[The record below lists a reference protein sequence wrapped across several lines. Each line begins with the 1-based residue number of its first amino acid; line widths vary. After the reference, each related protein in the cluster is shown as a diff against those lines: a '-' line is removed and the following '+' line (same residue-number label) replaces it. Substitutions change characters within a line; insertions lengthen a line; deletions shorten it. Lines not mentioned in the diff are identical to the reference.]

1 VGKYTSF
8 NTQQCEC
15 VASFTDHLTSHV
27 KAISNTSVK
36 LIAPRPYDNSAI
48 PTVLVYLGIV
58 YCLLAFW
65 AYGKEQEDTRMAYE
79 KEQEDTTMRKVT
91 VLPDN
96 EIKDKYI
103 YLLCVITAWL
113 PGAGTSAR
121 VYFYLRGSKGRSN
134 VHKCVDVQR
143 TLFTTGSF
151 NWFLITCPAS
161 LGRIQSIV
169 IWHDSTGPTP
179 SWFLQEVYVRDIQTE
194 QTWHCVHN
202 NWLAVSHGNG
212 ELCVAIPALTPR
224 QASLQQSYQFL
235 FKLKSLVRVCSF
247 TSPFFKPEYNTYNR
261 VYRLTVRF
269 TVMVFIMAFITVI
282 DAPKEGIQQSLD
294 DPKYKGGSALFLG
307 LISGSIV
314 FGLQLVADNIFA
326 LIHPKP
332 ATIQPRKEP
341 LDLDTVVPDGEA
353 EMLAQRNKEALTV
366 RLLMDKVCGRK
377 YGNQESAEASTKS
390 EVSSTSQSQN
400 ANVSA
405 FTEHTSNAQRVP
417 GVTTTGT
424 RDYLLDEFKADQ
436 PAPDSTY
443 PPKRSSES
451 GVRYRNTDAR
461 LAMEPEYPRTTN
473 DVGGERDRNMSA
485 NISSDS
491 SSTMDSGS
499 ENSEGSA
506 SGSESD
512 GGKFIFPQEDE
523 KWFVDFYENIQQ
535 ARQRLED
542 KKKNPKSGDKSA
554 ADAADSDSP
563 TLRQLL
569 LSSMSAMFASSS
581 FPEAKKPSYNSGK
594 FFLKMRHGVMQEEVG
609 ARGSGNQA
617 SGNGLHNVPKSRVKT
632 DLPQKG
638 ESTEV
643 YKSASYS
650 SGKFFLKMRQGAMQE
665 KTSAPVSGNQ
675 ECGSGLRHVPTCRV
689 KTDRSQKGKSM
700 DTCESYSTKEHGR
713 IQTEES
719 KWENTRKGTRT
730 SMGQSRAKDSTG
742 LPYAQDSQP
751 ARGRKMP
758 KRSGE
763 ASSVPGRA
771 QKESAHY
778 SEFLSAAEEKE
789 CIYRNTISDLTRQHA
804 QMMAE
809 IEVNMNKNAASTAQN
824 ASDYSTN
831 AEEAAGEDTK
841 TTSTA
846 DSKSTAGEDTKSE
859 GKAEA
864 TAPVT

>member
-1 VGKYTSF
+1 MQTIRITLFKSK
-8 NTQQCEC
+8 
-15 VASFTDHLTSHV
+15 DV
-27 KAISNTSVK
+27 K
-36 LIAPRPYDNSAI
+36 
-48 PTVLVYLGIV
+48 
-58 YCLLAFW
+58 
-65 AYGKEQEDTRMAYE
+65 
-79 KEQEDTTMRKVT
+79 RKVT

-113 PGAGTSAR
+113 PGAGTSAC

-134 VHKCVDVQR
+134 VHKCE
-143 TLFTTGSF
+143 G
-151 NWFLITCPAS
+151 CPENPFHHRVFKLVPYYVSS
-161 LGRIQSIV
+161 LTR
-169 IWHDSTGPTP
+169 
-179 SWFLQEVYVRDIQTE
+179 FLQEVYVRDIQTE

-212 ELCVAIPALTPR
+212 EVCVAIPALTPR

-247 TSPFFKPEYNTYNR
+247 TSPFFKPVYNTYNR

-341 LDLDTVVPDGEA
+341 LDLDTVVLDGEA
-353 EMLAQRNKEALTV
+353 EMLAQRNAEALTV

-390 EVSSTSQSQN
+390 EVRQYVPVAECQCFGLYRTH
-400 ANVSA
+400 VKR
-405 FTEHTSNAQRVP
+405 TTCP

-451 GVRYRNTDAR
+451 GGRYRNTDAR
-461 LAMEPEYPRTTN
+461 LAMESEYPRTTN
-473 DVGGERDRNMSA
+473 DVGGERDCNMSA
-485 NISSDS
+485 DISSDS

-542 KKKNPKSGDKSA
+542 KKKNPKSGDK
-554 ADAADSDSP
+554 
-563 TLRQLL
+563 R
-569 LSSMSAMFASSS
+569 
-581 FPEAKKPSYNSGK
+581 
-594 FFLKMRHGVMQEEVG
+594 
-609 ARGSGNQA
+609 
-617 SGNGLHNVPKSRVKT
+617 
-632 DLPQKG
+632 
-638 ESTEV
+638 
-643 YKSASYS
+643 
-650 SGKFFLKMRQGAMQE
+650 
-665 KTSAPVSGNQ
+665 
-675 ECGSGLRHVPTCRV
+675 CC
-689 KTDRSQKGKSM
+689 
-700 DTCESYSTKEHGR
+700 
-713 IQTEES
+713 
-719 KWENTRKGTRT
+719 
-730 SMGQSRAKDSTG
+730 
-742 LPYAQDSQP
+742 
-751 ARGRKMP
+751 
-758 KRSGE
+758 
-763 ASSVPGRA
+763 
-771 QKESAHY
+771 
-778 SEFLSAAEEKE
+778 
-789 CIYRNTISDLTRQHA
+789 
-804 QMMAE
+804 
-809 IEVNMNKNAASTAQN
+809 
-824 ASDYSTN
+824 
-831 AEEAAGEDTK
+831 
-841 TTSTA
+841 
-846 DSKSTAGEDTKSE
+846 
-859 GKAEA
+859 
-864 TAPVT
+864 